1 MHGILCH
8 EFMCL
13 GERGD
18 FSDAM
23 SYFKLQL
30 NQGNGIQIFVSC
42 IYPFLSGK
50 SRYFYF
56 LCLTN
61 IKSVYLMHLQNI
73 YLAVKLFP
81 YNSFYCSL
89 LYIIGVS

>member
-50 SRYFYF
+50 SRYI
-56 LCLTN
+56 L
-61 IKSVYLMHLQNI
+61 
-73 YLAVKLFP
+73 LFP
-81 YNSFYCSL
+81 VQNQYQ
-89 LYIIGVS
+89 IGVPYAFAKYLFGRQIISIQ